1 MVAVEGVPT
10 AAAAALVIG
19 AVLLEA
25 VILYLAYGL
34 AEKLF
39 GRTVI
44 ERIKNA

>member
-1 MVAVEGVPT
+1 MVAVGAVPT
-10 AAAAALVIG
+10 AGEATLVIG

-25 VILYLAYGL
+25 VILYLAYGV

-39 GRTVI
+39 GRALI